1 MGSWFNML
9 IFNIVD
15 PRRFAIV
22 QLIYG
27 LAYFLII
34 NRLIDIRILHIT
46 IIIDFALIRMWWTV
60 YVFEKVV

>member
-1 MGSWFNML
+1 MGSGFNML

-15 PRRFAIV
+15 PRM
-22 QLIYG
+22 IYG

>member
-1 MGSWFNML
+1 MGSGFNML

-15 PRRFAIV
+15 PKRFAIV

-34 NRLIDIRILHIT
+34 KVQMTKIYI
-46 IIIDFALIRMWWTV
+46 AV
-60 YVFEKVV
+60 YSSQL

>member
-1 MGSWFNML
+1 MF

-15 PRRFAIV
+15 PIRFAIV

-27 LAYFLII
+27 LAYFPIV

-46 IIIDFALIRMWWTV
+46 IIIDVTLIRMW
-60 YVFEKVV
+60 

>member
-1 MGSWFNML
+1 MGSGFNML

-15 PRRFAIV
+15 RRIFAIV

-46 IIIDFALIRMWWTV
+46 IIVDNSVQFCCIVWNFL
-60 YVFEKVV
+60 

>member
-1 MGSWFNML
+1 MGSGFNML

-22 QLIYG
+22 QLNYG

-34 NRLIDIRILHIT
+34 NRLIDIGILQIT
-46 IIIDFALIRMWWTV
+46 IIIDFALIRMW
-60 YVFEKVV
+60 